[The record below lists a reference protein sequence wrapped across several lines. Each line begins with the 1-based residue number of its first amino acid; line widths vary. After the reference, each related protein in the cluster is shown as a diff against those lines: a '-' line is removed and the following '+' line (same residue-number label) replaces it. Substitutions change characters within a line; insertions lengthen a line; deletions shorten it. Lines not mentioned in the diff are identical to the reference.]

1 MTDIID
7 QAKKLHRK
15 LYYSLETSF
24 AAFPSCHPSKDA
36 LQALKYALA
45 ECLASG
51 AVMDA
56 ILADTENDRLVEFYV

>member
-7 QAKKLHRK
+7 QAKELHRK

-24 AAFPSCHPSKDA
+24 AAFPSCYPSQ
-36 LQALKYALA
+36 QALWELKTGLA
-45 ECLASG
+45 HCLASG

-56 ILADTENDRLVEFYV
+56 IKADTENDRLVEFYV

>member
-7 QAKKLHRK
+7 QAKELHRK
-15 LYYSLETSF
+15 LLYSLETSF
-24 AAFPSCHPSKDA
+24 AAFPSCYPSQHS
-36 LQALKYALA
+36 LSMLKYALA

-56 ILADTENDRLVEFYV
+56 IQADTENDRLVEFYV